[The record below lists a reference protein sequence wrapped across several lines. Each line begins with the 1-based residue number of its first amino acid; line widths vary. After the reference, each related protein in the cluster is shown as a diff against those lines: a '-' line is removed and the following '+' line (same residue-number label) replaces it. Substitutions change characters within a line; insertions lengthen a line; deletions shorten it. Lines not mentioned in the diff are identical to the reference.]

1 MQGEGVA
8 QDLSESIRWL
18 RRAEAQGDAD
28 AHEAIKAVMERA
40 RSQKKKAAAQPPP
53 PVAVGAR
60 VELRGIKARPSDDV
74 LNGQQGSVTAFNAS
88 TGRCSVQ
95 LDDGRGPINVKP
107 ENVKPLL

>member
-1 MQGEGVA
+1 M
-8 QDLSESIRWL
+8 D
-18 RRAEAQGDAD
+18 
-28 AHEAIKAVMERA
+28 RA

-60 VELRGIKARPSDDV
+60 VELRGIKTRPSDGA

-107 ENVKPLL
+107 ENVKQL